1 MLPFA
6 VFAVIAGVTAG
17 SQPIALQ
24 TEERVWFVSPS
35 AGANGIGTK
44 AKPFRSIQQGLDAA
58 RTHPGHD
65 SVVLLAGTHSLDAP
79 IRLNGSDSNLTL
91 RGEAGKRP
99 VISGGKTINGWRTVE
114 NGWWAAKVSSPVQQL
129 YIHAGGK
136 PDAAARRYR
145 PRLPKT
151 GAYTIAGNLPPN
163 GSGHDAL
170 QSQAGTFNPEWHN
183 QADIQVNIFQIWT
196 MAKLPLQPGGIDSK
210 SGRIQLSG
218 STHGT
223 VNYANIAAGRRYIIE
238 NVWEAFSDPGEFY
251 FDRDGSEVLYIPM
264 PGEKQSKVTA
274 VAPVIDQ
281 LLIANDVRNLKLENL
296 AFAHTAYS
304 LPAKGDNFPQAEIH
318 LPAALTFTD
327 SNRITIS
334 DVEVRN
340 TGAWALDVTDGSS
353 DVSISKCKFIDLGAG
368 GIKVGE
374 TSYRA
379 ATLKQTHGITIQDT
393 LIAHGGRIHPAAVG
407 IWLGHAHHNVI
418 DHNDITDFYY
428 TAISPGWSWGY
439 EPSGA
444 HHNEI
449 SWNRITKIGQSVLS
463 DMGGIYTLGVSPGTI
478 LHHNWISDIQ
488 SVDYGGWGI
497 YFDEGSTGIIA
508 ENNIAVRTTS
518 APFHQHYGRDNVV
531 RNNILGFG
539 IEAQLMRTRPE
550 PHLSFTIERNVV
562 IWSDGPLLGSNWS
575 GEPGKNFIVGK
586 NIYWNTKG
594 VTPKLPP
601 GDTSSIIADPKFRD
615 VSKDDFRIDA
625 DSPVNKVG
633 FVPFTLDAAGRRNL
647 KAYYVQVRRAWP
659 SSREK

>member
-1 MLPFA
+1 MMPFVLCA
-6 VFAVIAGVTAG
+6 LTAG
-17 SQPIALQ
+17 LVSCAPVGIDTAK
-24 TEERVWFVSPS
+24 ERVWFVSPS
-35 AGANGIGTK
+35 AGASGIGTK
-44 AKPFRSIQQGLDAA
+44 AKPFRSIQQGLEAA
-58 RTHPGHD
+58 RITPGHD
-65 SVVLLAGTHSLDAP
+65 TVMLLAGTHSLNAP

-91 RGEAGKRP
+91 RGEPGKRP
-99 VISGGKTINGWRTVE
+99 VISGGTAIKNWRTVE
-114 NGWWAAKVSSPVQQL
+114 NGWWAAKVSSPVPQL
-129 YIHAGGK
+129 YIHAAGK

-145 PRLPKT
+145 PRLPKS
-151 GAYTIAGNLPPN
+151 GAYIIAGNLPPN

-170 QSQAGTFNPEWHN
+170 QSQPGTFNPAWQH

-196 MAKLPLQPGGIDSK
+196 MAKLPLVPGGIDAK
-210 SGRIQLSG
+210 TGRIQLAG
-218 STHGT
+218 ATHGT

-238 NVWEAFSDPGEFY
+238 NVWEALSDPGEFY
-251 FDRDGSEVLYIPM
+251 YDRNGSEVLYIPM
-264 PGEKQSKVTA
+264 PGEKQNKVTT

-281 LLIANDVRNLKLENL
+281 LLIANDVRNLTLENL
-296 AFAHTAYS
+296 TFAHTAYS
-304 LPAKGDNFPQAEIH
+304 LPAKGDNFAQAEIH

-327 SNRITIS
+327 SNRITIN

-340 TGAWALDVTDGSS
+340 TGAWALDITDGSS
-353 DVSISKCKFIDLGAG
+353 DVTISKCRFVDLGAG
-368 GIKVGE
+368 GIKLGE
-374 TSYRA
+374 TAYRA
-379 ATLKQTHGITIQDT
+379 DTLKQTHRVTIQDT

-449 SWNRITKIGQSVLS
+449 SWNRITNIGQSVLS
-463 DMGGIYTLGVSPGTI
+463 DMGGIYTLGVSPGTV

-497 YFDEGSTGIIA
+497 YFDEGSTGIVA

-518 APFHQHYGRDNVV
+518 APFHQHYGKDNVV

-539 IEAQLMRTRPE
+539 TEAQLMRTRPE
-550 PHLSFTIERNVV
+550 AHLSFTIERNVV

-586 NIYWNTKG
+586 NLYWNTKG
-594 VTPKLPP
+594 ITPKLAP
-601 GDTSSIIADPKFRD
+601 GDTGSFVADPGFRN
-615 VSKDDFRIDA
+615 VSKDDFRVDVS
-625 DSPVNKVG
+625 SPVSKVG
-633 FVPFTLDAAGRRNL
+633 FVPFTLDGAGRRNV
-647 KAYYVQVRRAWP
+647 KRYSAVIRRAWP
-659 SSREK
+659 SSRDK

>member
-6 VFAVIAGVTAG
+6 VFAVIAGVTVG
-17 SQPIALQ
+17 GHPIAPQ

-58 RTHPGHD
+58 RNNPGHD
-65 SVVLLAGTHSLDAP
+65 IVVLLAGTHSLDAP

-91 RGEAGKRP
+91 RGEPGKRP
-99 VISGGKTINGWRTVE
+99 VISGGKAITSWRTVE
-114 NGWWAAKVSSPVQQL
+114 NGWWAAKVASPVQQL
-129 YIHAGGK
+129 YIHTGGK
-136 PDAAARRYR
+136 PDAAARRFR

-163 GSGHDAL
+163 GSRHDAL
-170 QSQAGTFNPEWHN
+170 QSQAGTFNPEWQN

-210 SGRIQLSG
+210 SGRIQLAG

-238 NVWEAFSDPGEFY
+238 NVWEAFSDRGEFY

-264 PGEKQSKVTA
+264 PGEKQNKITA

-281 LLIANDVRNLKLENL
+281 LLIAKDVRNVTLENL

-304 LPAKGDNFPQAEIH
+304 LPSMGDNFPQAEIH
-318 LPAALTFTD
+318 LPAALTFTE
-327 SNRITIS
+327 SNRISII

-353 DVSISKCKFIDLGAG
+353 DVTISKCKLVDLGAG

-379 ATLKQTHGITIQDT
+379 DAMKQTHGVTIQDT

-439 EPSGA
+439 DKSGA

-463 DMGGIYTLGVSPGTI
+463 DMGGIYTLGVSPGTV

-518 APFHQHYGRDNVV
+518 APFHQHYGKDNVV

-550 PHLSFTIERNVV
+550 AHLSFTIERNVV

-575 GEPGKNFIVGK
+575 GVPGKNFVVEK

-594 VTPKLPP
+594 VAPKLPP

-625 DSPVNKVG
+625 DSPLYKVG
-633 FVPFTLDAAGRRNL
+633 FVPFSLDSAGRRNV
-647 KAYYVQVRRAWP
+647 KPYSIQVRRAWP

>member
-1 MLPFA
+1 
-6 VFAVIAGVTAG
+6 
-17 SQPIALQ
+17 
-24 TEERVWFVSPS
+24 
-35 AGANGIGTK
+35 
-44 AKPFRSIQQGLDAA
+44 
-58 RTHPGHD
+58 
-65 SVVLLAGTHSLDAP
+65 VL
-79 IRLNGSDSNLTL
+79 
-91 RGEAGKRP
+91 
-99 VISGGKTINGWRTVE
+99 SGGTAIKNWRMLE
-114 NGWWAAKVSSPVQQL
+114 NGWWAAKVSSPVPQL
-129 YIHAGGK
+129 YIHTAGQ
-136 PDAAARRYR
+136 PEINARRYR
-145 PRLPKT
+145 PRLPKS

-170 QSQAGTFNPEWHN
+170 QSQAGTFNPAWKN

-196 MAKLPLQPGGIDSK
+196 MAKLPLAPGGIDSK
-210 SGRIQLSG
+210 SGRIQLAG

-238 NVWEAFSDPGEFY
+238 NVWEALSDPGEFY

-264 PGEKQSKVTA
+264 PGEKQNKVTA

-281 LLIANDVRNLKLENL
+281 LLIANDVRNLTLENL
-296 AFAHTAYS
+296 TFAHTAYS

-327 SNRITIS
+327 SNRITIN

-353 DVSISKCKFIDLGAG
+353 DVTISKCRFVDLGAG
-368 GIKVGE
+368 GIKIGE
-374 TSYRA
+374 TAYCA
-379 ATLKQTHGITIQDT
+379 DALKQTHRVTIQDT
-393 LIAHGGRIHPAAVG
+393 QIAHGGRIHPAAVG

-449 SWNRITKIGQSVLS
+449 SWNRITNIGQSVLS
-463 DMGGIYTLGVSPGTI
+463 DMGGIYTLGVSPGTV

-497 YFDEGSTGIIA
+497 YFDEGSTGIVA

-518 APFHQHYGRDNVV
+518 APFHQHYGKDNVV

-539 IEAQLMRTRPE
+539 TEAQLMRTRPE

-594 VTPKLPP
+594 IAPKLAP
-601 GDTSSIIADPKFRD
+601 GDTGSIIADPDFRN
-615 VSKDDFRIDA
+615 VSKDDFRVDGT
-625 DSPVNKVG
+625 SPVSKVG
-633 FVPFTLDAAGRRNL
+633 FVPFTLDGAGRRNE
-647 KAYYVQVRRAWP
+647 KRYTAVIRRAWP
-659 SSREK
+659 SSKEK

>member
-1 MLPFA
+1 
-6 VFAVIAGVTAG
+6 
-17 SQPIALQ
+17 
-24 TEERVWFVSPS
+24 
-35 AGANGIGTK
+35 
-44 AKPFRSIQQGLDAA
+44 
-58 RTHPGHD
+58 
-65 SVVLLAGTHSLDAP
+65 
-79 IRLNGSDSNLTL
+79 
-91 RGEAGKRP
+91 
-99 VISGGKTINGWRTVE
+99 
-114 NGWWAAKVSSPVQQL
+114 
-129 YIHAGGK
+129 
-136 PDAAARRYR
+136 
-145 PRLPKT
+145 
-151 GAYTIAGNLPPN
+151 
-163 GSGHDAL
+163 
-170 QSQAGTFNPEWHN
+170 
-183 QADIQVNIFQIWT
+183 
-196 MAKLPLQPGGIDSK
+196 
-210 SGRIQLSG
+210 
-218 STHGT
+218 

-238 NVWEAFSDPGEFY
+238 NVWEALSDPGEFY
-251 FDRDGSEVLYIPM
+251 FDRKGNEVIYIPM
-264 PGEKQSKVTA
+264 PGEKQNKVTA

-281 LLIANDVRNLKLENL
+281 LLIANDVRNVTLENL

-327 SNRITIS
+327 SNRITIN

-353 DVSISKCKFIDLGAG
+353 DVSISKCKFVDLGAG
-368 GIKVGE
+368 GIKLGE
-374 TSYRA
+374 TSFRA
-379 ATLKQTHGITIQDT
+379 DASKQTHGITIQDT

-449 SWNRITKIGQSVLS
+449 SWNRITNIGQSVLS
-463 DMGGIYTLGVSPGTI
+463 DMGGIYTLGVSPGTV

-497 YFDEGSTGIIA
+497 YFDEGSTGIVA

-518 APFHQHYGRDNVV
+518 APFHQHYGKDNVV

-550 PHLSFTIERNVV
+550 AHLSFTIERNVV

-575 GEPGKNFIVGK
+575 GDPGKNFMVGK

-594 VTPKLPP
+594 VAPKLAP
-601 GDTSSIIADPKFRD
+601 GDTGSIIADPGFRN
-615 VSKDDFRIDA
+615 VAKDDFRVDVS
-625 DSPVNKVG
+625 SPVSKVG
-633 FVPFTLDAAGRRNL
+633 FIPFTLDAAGRRNE
-647 KAYYVQVRRAWP
+647 KRYAAVVRRAWP

>member
-1 MLPFA
+1 MLPVALLAFIAWPFFA
-6 VFAVIAGVTAG
+6 GQSDSIKA
-17 SQPIALQ
+17 
-24 TEERVWFVSPS
+24 EERVWFVSPS
-35 AGANGIGTK
+35 AGATGIGTK
-44 AKPFRSIQQGLDAA
+44 AKPFRSIQQGLEAA

-65 SVVLLAGTHSLDAP
+65 TVVLLAGTHSLDAP

-99 VISGGKTINGWRTVE
+99 VISGGKAITSWRTVE
-114 NGWWAAKVSSPVQQL
+114 NGWWVAKVASPVQQL
-129 YIHAGGK
+129 YIHGDGK
-136 PDAAARRYR
+136 PDATARRYR
-145 PRLPKT
+145 PRLPKS
-151 GAYTIAGNLPPN
+151 GAYTIAGNLPPT
-163 GSGHDAL
+163 GTGHDAL

-210 SGRIQLSG
+210 SGRIQLAG
-218 STHGT
+218 ATHGT

-238 NVWEAFSDPGEFY
+238 NVWEALSDPGEFY
-251 FDRDGSEVLYIPM
+251 FDREGREVLYIPM
-264 PGEKQSKVTA
+264 PGEKQNKVTA

-281 LLIANDVRNLKLENL
+281 LLIAKDVRNLTLENL

-304 LPAKGDNFPQAEIH
+304 LPGKGDNFPQAEIH
-318 LPAALTFTD
+318 LSAALTFTE
-327 SNRITIS
+327 SNRITIN

-340 TGAWALDVTDGSS
+340 TGAWALDVSDGSS
-353 DVSISKCKFIDLGAG
+353 DVSISKCKLVDLGAG

-379 ATLKQTHGITIQDT
+379 DAMEQTHGITIQDT

-449 SWNRITKIGQSVLS
+449 SWNRITNIGQSVLS
-463 DMGGIYTLGVSPGTI
+463 DMGGIYTLGVSPGTV

-497 YFDEGSTGIIA
+497 YFDEGSTGIVA

-518 APFHQHYGRDNVV
+518 APFHQHYGKDNVV

-575 GEPGKNFIVGK
+575 GEPGKNFLVSK

-594 VTPKLPP
+594 VDPKLPP
-601 GDTSSIIADPKFRD
+601 GDASSLVANPRFRD
-615 VSKDDFRIDA
+615 VAKDDFRIDA
-625 DSPVNKVG
+625 DSPVSKVG
-633 FVPFTLDAAGRRNL
+633 FVPFTLDAAGRRNV
-647 KAYYVQVRRAWP
+647 KPYSVQVRRAWP